1 MNYHLINFEFSYLP
15 PSVNKMYCHTQKGG
29 LYLHPNVLTFKTNIA
44 KILKECTFNRSNKEI
59 KLNIT
64 FYMKNR
70 NNDIDG
76 PIKVLL
82 DSMNKIVYD
91 DDKQI
96 VELHVNKFVCKENRT
111 VVYAYEIE

>member
-1 MNYHLINFEFSYLP
+1 MNNLLINFEIDDIA
-15 PSVNKMYCHTQKGG
+15 PSVNKMYCHTRKGG
-29 LYLHPNVLTFKTNIA
+29 LYLHPDVLAFKNNIIN
-44 KILKECTFNRSNKEI
+44 ILKECTFIRSNKDI

-82 DSMNKIVYD
+82 DSMNK
-91 DDKQI
+91 
-96 VELHVNKFVCKENRT
+96 
-111 VVYAYEIE
+111 

>member
-1 MNYHLINFEFSYLP
+1 MNSLLNFEFSYLA
-15 PSVNKMYCHTQKGG
+15 PSVNKMYCHTRKGG
-29 LYLHPNVLTFKTNIA
+29 LYLHPDVLAFKNNITN
-44 KILKECTFNRSNKEI
+44 ILKEMTFTKSNKDI
-59 KLNIT
+59 KLNVT

-82 DSMNKIVYD
+82 DSMNKLVYD

-96 VELHVNKFVCKENRT
+96 IELHVKKVVCKEKRT
-111 VVYAYEIE
+111 FIELYEFE

>member
-1 MNYHLINFEFSYLP
+1 MNSLLNFEFSYLP
-15 PSVNKMYCHTQKGG
+15 PSVNKMYSHTSKGG
-29 LYLHPNVLTFKTNIA
+29 LYLHSDVLTFKTNITN
-44 KILKECTFNRSNKEI
+44 ILKELNFVISNKNI

-70 NNDIDG
+70 NCDIDG

-82 DSMNKIVYD
+82 DSMNKILYD

-96 VELHVNKFVCKENRT
+96 VELHVNKVVCKENRT
-111 VVYAYEIE
+111 IVDVYEFE